1 MISYYLL
8 VYKKY
13 SLKKWLF
20 HPFLIMINL
29 KKIISNLKIIESN
42 TSMIMIVKDKKKI
55 NNNKI
60 KIKIKITNSITNHYS
75 IQLNTVNFNQLL
87 NSEINKI
94 FHIKIKS
101 LKYSWINQNLSINP
115 KIESKVK
122 SYWIKIHLIFL
133 VTKCQ
138 IKIIETQL
146 QHVMI
151 WIKPKAKL
159 V

>member
-1 MISYYLL
+1 MINCFPL
-8 VYKKY
+8 VYKKHSPKK
-13 SLKKWLF
+13 SLFL
-20 HPFLIMINL
+20 PFLIMINL

-60 KIKIKITNSITNHYS
+60 IIKINISITNHYS
-75 IQLNTVNFNQLL
+75 IQLNTVNFNQPL

-101 LKYSWINQNLSINP
+101 NKYSWINQNLNINP

-122 SYWIKIHLIFL
+122 SYWVKIHLNFL

-138 IKIIETQL
+138 IKIIETL
-146 QHVMI
+146 LLRRMI
-151 WIKPKAKL
+151 WIKLKAKL

>member
-60 KIKIKITNSITNHYS
+60 KIKITNSMTNHYS

-122 SYWIKIHLIFL
+122 SYWVKIHLIFL